1 MLLLYI
7 LLVAFGCQQT
17 TVNGQQTP
25 FLESE
30 NLKTSES
37 EKSCE
42 PRAMSNEPFL
52 ESENLKN
59 SESEKV
65 LKIFQVFNFSDS
77 QIQKDSQVFNFSD
90 SQIQKDSQV
99 FNFSD
104 SQIQKDSQVFSFSV
118 SQILYF
124 ENQIRLADS
133 LYKNYLPQYNFEEVK
148 AAVMFFD
155 SLRLTTDLLESENL
169 KTSESEK
176 GCEPRAMSHETFLES
191 EKSVNISEICGNEKT
206 NHKLV
211 QKKSEKGCEQRAMSN
226 EPFLE
231 SENLKNS
238 ESEKSCEPRTMSNE
252 PFSETEKSVN
262 ISEICGNE
270 KTNHKLVQ
278 KKSEKGSEPR
288 AMSHE
293 QRFHNTQSSQH
304 EAQSLKKT
312 VDCCPLSVDIEYQR
326 ARAHYYHA
334 VGLTER
340 DDIVGACEHYFIAL
354 EIMES
359 ETENLKTSKSEKRLK
374 IKDKRLKVSV
384 TEPVEAPNDGV
395 VPSTSSGTTTTR
407 TVDRC
412 LLSVDNPEDYEKIRF
427 LSLIYTRLGELFLSE
442 NYCDLAISKY
452 RKALKYKLLLGENKA
467 VANTYK
473 CLGNSYQLYNMPD
486 SALYYYNKSL
496 ETNSELPN
504 RLDVEKCIAQILF
517 DKGEKDSAYIM
528 IKNNLDKIENV
539 NIIYSYY
546 NILGDMYINDKEYDC
561 AIYYLDKS
569 MNSTISDIRVYAA
582 IRLSSIY
589 NIIGDN
595 IKKAYYDNIVSKILI
610 DYNNSN
616 IETSKL
622 QYIYDR
628 YKERKSEKEKSISR
642 MRTKVIAVSL
652 SVLVFITFVIT
663 ILILRKS
670 KRKDKYIAS
679 KEEIISNTNEKIKQ
693 KESEIKKLIEAI
705 ERYRTDINSI
715 KNEVVIKEHEISSK
729 ESVIKNMEDDLSA
742 KEGELKKLQENI
754 HEYMILINNLNED
767 NIAKKKQIKSH
778 LEEIENNRQVIND
791 KDRLISIATEGLIT
805 RKDAIAE
812 NRNEIARLQAI
823 IGENDKIINRMS
835 KDYKT
840 NEELIAIQTEKI
852 EKLKTE
858 INETRN
864 NLDDLRFRNSSTEGR
879 IKSLNA
885 ELKKKEELIKKF
897 TAEISNLR
905 YRLERNHIEIS
916 NLNNYLQSEV
926 CTRILKEIKELSE
939 NNMDTSELTTMS
951 QKELVLLLNSANFHL
966 NYFMNDIANKY
977 SRLKKEDLYYLCL
990 VIIGLNNSQISS
1002 LLGVTYTAVRKRK
1015 NKICK
1020 LLGLDIKENLYNHLL
1035 NLI

>member
-1 MLLLYI
+1 
-7 LLVAFGCQQT
+7 
-17 TVNGQQTP
+17 
-25 FLESE
+25 
-30 NLKTSES
+30 
-37 EKSCE
+37 
-42 PRAMSNEPFL
+42 
-52 ESENLKN
+52 
-59 SESEKV
+59 
-65 LKIFQVFNFSDS
+65 
-77 QIQKDSQVFNFSD
+77 
-90 SQIQKDSQV
+90 
-99 FNFSD
+99 
-104 SQIQKDSQVFSFSV
+104 
-118 SQILYF
+118 
-124 ENQIRLADS
+124 
-133 LYKNYLPQYNFEEVK
+133 
-148 AAVMFFD
+148 MFFD

-169 KTSESEK
+169 K
-176 GCEPRAMSHETFLES
+176 
-191 EKSVNISEICGNEKT
+191 ISE
-206 NHKLV
+206 
-211 QKKSEKGCEQRAMSN
+211 SEKGCEQRA
-226 EPFLE
+226 
-231 SENLKNS
+231 
-238 ESEKSCEPRTMSNE
+238 MSNE

-278 KKSEKGSEPR
+278 KKYEKGCEQR

-293 QRFHNTQSSQH
+293 QRFRKAQSSQL
-304 EAQSLKKT
+304 EAQSTSQVFSFSDSQIQNNVDHNELLKFQNSKI
-312 VDCCPLSVDIEYQR
+312 LKFLR

-340 DDIVGACEHYFIAL
+340 DDIVGACEHYLRAL
-354 EIMES
+354 EIMEL
-359 ETENLKTSKSEKRLK
+359 EIENLKTSKSGKGSEQRAMSHEQKFRNAHSSKL
-374 IKDKRLKVSV
+374 
-384 TEPVEAPNDGV
+384 EAQSP
-395 VPSTSSGTTTTR
+395 
-407 TVDRC
+407 
-412 LLSVDNPEDYEKIRF
+412 DYEKIRF
-427 LSLIYTRLGELFLSE
+427 IALIYTRLGRLFYNE
-442 NYCDLAISKY
+442 NYCDLAMLKY
-452 RKALKYKLLLGENKA
+452 KRALKYCNIINDTISISYTYKNIGNVYQLLGEA
-467 VANTYK
+467 
-473 CLGNSYQLYNMPD
+473 D
-486 SALYYYNKSL
+486 SALYHYEKSL
-496 ETNSELPN
+496 EINSNLTNK
-504 RLDVEKCIAQILF
+504 LDIEKSIAQILF
-517 DKGEKDSAYIM
+517 NKGERDSAYTL
-528 IKNNLDKIENV
+528 IKNNLNKIENYGSK
-539 NIIYSYY
+539 YSYY
-546 NILGDMYINDKEYDC
+546 ATLGNMYYVDKEYDS
-561 AIYYLDKS
+561 AIFYFNKEFASQDVVADNFVATKL
-569 MNSTISDIRVYAA
+569 STIYDSLGSYEM
-582 IRLSSIY
+582 
-589 NIIGDN
+589 
-595 IKKAYYDNIVSKILI
+595 KAYYDNISSELSIITINKDLS
-610 DYNNSN
+610 NNRLRS
-616 IETSKL
+616 
-622 QYIYDR
+622 IYDE
-628 YKERKSEKEKSISR
+628 YKERKIEKERLENKKK
-642 MRTKVIAVSL
+642 TKAIAISL
-652 SVLVFITFVIT
+652 STLVFLAFVIT

-679 KEEIISNTNEKIKQ
+679 KEEIISKTNEEIKQ
-693 KESEIKKLIEAI
+693 KESEIKKLVEVI
-705 ERYRTDINSI
+705 ERHKSDVNSL

-823 IGENDKIINRMS
+823 IGENDMIINRMY

-864 NLDDLRFRNSSTEGR
+864 NLDGLRFRNSSTEGR

-905 YRLERNHIEIS
+905 YRLERNHIDIS
-916 NLNNYLQSEV
+916 NLNNYLQSDI

>member
-1 MLLLYI
+1 MKMLLLYI

-17 TVNGQQTP
+17 P

-30 NLKTSES
+30 NLKTSET
-37 EKSCE
+37 EK
-42 PRAMSNEPFL
+42 R
-52 ESENLKN
+52 LKAKDKGLK
-59 SESEKV
+59 SESRKDTKSQSDCDSMSQGHKV
-65 LKIFQVFNFSDS
+65 AGSQGDCLSDS
-77 QIQKDSQVFNFSD
+77 ATLRRLCD
-90 SQIQKDSQV
+90 
-99 FNFSD
+99 
-104 SQIQKDSQVFSFSV
+104 SV
-118 SQILYF
+118 SLRPYDF
-124 ENQIRLADS
+124 YESQIRLADS

-148 AAVMFFD
+148 KAVEF
-155 SLRLTTDLLESENL
+155 LESENL
-169 KTSESEK
+169 KTS
-176 GCEPRAMSHETFLES
+176 
-191 EKSVNISEICGNEKT
+191 
-206 NHKLV
+206 
-211 QKKSEKGCEQRAMSN
+211 KSEKR
-226 EPFLE
+226 
-231 SENLKNS
+231 LKAKDKRLKS
-238 ESEKSCEPRTMSNE
+238 ESRKDAKSQSDCLYDSATLRPYDPATAYRMS
-252 PFSETEKSVN
+252 
-262 ISEICGNE
+262 
-270 KTNHKLVQ
+270 
-278 KKSEKGSEPR
+278 
-288 AMSHE
+288 
-293 QRFHNTQSSQH
+293 
-304 EAQSLKKT
+304 
-312 VDCCPLSVDIEYQR
+312 VDCCPLSVDIEFLC

-340 DDIVGACEHYFIAL
+340 DDIVGTCEHYFIAL

-359 ETENLKTSKSEKRLK
+359 ETENLKTSKSEKGREQRAMSHEQKFRNAHSSKL
-374 IKDKRLKVSV
+374 
-384 TEPVEAPNDGV
+384 EAQ
-395 VPSTSSGTTTTR
+395 STSQFFSFS
-407 TVDRC
+407 DSQI
-412 LLSVDNPEDYEKIRF
+412 LNNPEDYEKIRF

-473 CLGNSYQLYNMPD
+473 CLGNSYHLYDMPD

-496 ETNSELPN
+496 ATNSELPN

-517 DKGEKDSAYIM
+517 DRGEKDSAYIM

-582 IRLSSIY
+582 IKLSSIY

-705 ERYRTDINSI
+705 ERYRTDINSLR
-715 KNEVVIKEHEISSK
+715 NEMVVKEQEISGK

-791 KDRLISIATEGLIT
+791 KDRLISIAAEGLIT

-812 NRNEIARLQAI
+812 NRNETARLQAI
-823 IGENDKIINRMS
+823 IGENDMIINRMS

-864 NLDDLRFRNSSTEGR
+864 NLDDLRFRSSSTEGR

-885 ELKKKEELIKKF
+885 ELKKKEDLIKKF

-966 NYFMNDIANKY
+966 NHFMNDIANKY